1 MDLLNQ
7 MQHHVSVR
15 DFEATSLSDEVK
27 TKLFQAAQ
35 SGSSSNFV
43 QAFTILD
50 IKDRLVRN
58 ELADISQSA
67 AYVKKSGG
75 FFVFVADL
83 NRQAQILKANHQS
96 LAPLKN
102 LESFLVATVDTT
114 IAAQNMALMAES
126 MGLGICYIGGIRN
139 NLARVVE
146 LLNLPALTVPL
157 FGMTIGIPTVKNG
170 VKPRLP
176 LNQFTA
182 VDQYPRAGF
191 TELKD
196 YDQAVHQYYLHR
208 SSHQKDTTWTQTQ
221 ATFFAELR
229 RPKVAQFVKKQGFE
243 LVK

>member
-1 MDLLNQ
+1 MGLLKQ
-7 MQHHVSVR
+7 MQSHVSVR
-15 DFEATSLSDEVK
+15 NFEITSLSDDVK
-27 TKLFQAAQ
+27 TKLLQAAQ

-43 QAFTILD
+43 QAFTILEV
-50 IKDRLVRN
+50 KNQAVRD
-58 ELADISQSA
+58 EIAEISQSA
-67 AYVKKSGG
+67 SYVKKSGG
-75 FFVFVADL
+75 FFIFVADL

-139 NLARVVE
+139 NLARVAE
-146 LLNLPALTVPL
+146 LLHLPPLTVPL
-157 FGMTIGIPTVKNG
+157 FEMTIGVPVVKNE

-182 VDQYPRAGF
+182 VDQYPENGF
-191 TELKD
+191 TKLEN
-196 YDQAVHQYYLHR
+196 YDQVVRQYYLHR

-221 ATFFAELR
+221 VAFFAELR
-229 RPKVAQFVKKQGFE
+229 RPEVAQFVKKQGFE
-243 LVK
+243 FEN